1 MRAGIVS
8 GLICGFIVMGGAARA
23 EVGMTPAH
31 FWIYSY
37 SAPRIPMAGDVD
49 GDGLAD
55 FVGLYPEGEGIVDV
69 FRTSP
74 RGKAIFGVQ
83 ARRPFGG
90 KGVAAACGAFTGER
104 GADTLGV
111 FADGTV
117 RIAHRWNRQTRVYDR
132 DDPAATIPENLRP
145 QTPAR
150 AVSGDFDGD
159 GRTDTL
165 VVGANGLP
173 LLLRN
178 LGMENG
184 APRFAPLPFAEDS
197 ARLNGLRDLAAGDL
211 EGGGRAA
218 IVWKNDRG
226 AVFRADLQVRADG
239 SCALTAV
246 RPVIRARR
254 EERLAVGRFHGG
266 KTADILVGQRLLTGG
281 DPARVTTLSHLPDA
295 QTAKGDLVWLAADF
309 DGDGRDDLLRA
320 RRSGERFVG
329 DDLYLHYARA
339 DTVSAQA
346 ADSDGDGL
354 LDVWETGQ
362 VKPAGLDLPALGC
375 SPRYRDVIVEL
386 VWFENVSEAA
396 VRSEME
402 RCVRFFAALPVTN
415 PDGRAGIGLRLIFQ
429 KPIPTG
435 ESSKPWWELGEK
447 YHPAAHRG
455 ITHWMVIYNA
465 GGGQSGQM
473 ADRGSCGVHALYA
486 TFLHEFGHQLG
497 LDHTGYW
504 GPAWCP
510 TYSSM
515 MNYAYSYQRGGK
527 AEDIAYSDGRL
538 ASIVLNER
546 RLNEYLPLPME
557 KLSFLTGPPYHYR
570 MKPAPDGKGTLID
583 WNWNGIFGEKNI
595 AADINYGYSTTGGL
609 RHTIGKTYTAPS
621 LTTSGTGKSER
632 LLLLYGRLPEGA
644 PLPPADATARH
655 PSLSPDQPGR
665 LMLRVW
671 QGKDVVRDA
680 AKWSDEMAVEP
691 AGVLGDPSA
700 ASLSG
705 EAWVAYPMAS
715 GIVLRRISFDRAGQP
730 QFGAPLSIPDS
741 QNASCTL
748 TALNGRLA
756 LLLWRDARTP
766 VGLRLLAPDRGSLKI
781 GPEHSLGFT
790 SNAPVGAAAGGR
802 EKGASILWIALNTDQ
817 DAGRPG
823 RWQVRKF
830 AIHADGTG
838 RQTAQEWIGGE
849 KGGERNNS
857 RLMLLW
863 EPNRAFQPDGQVY
876 FFGAGMFSDAARW
889 QCHFVSVRIADTS
902 VNGGWK
908 TRRYYDEWTQ
918 SRSAPGVCFFRGD
931 IVLAVRWFGNVRGT
945 ENDNLLVAFHGRGIE
960 SEPMG
965 DFDDIALIRDVGLVR
980 SIPYVAE

>member
-1 MRAGIVS
+1 
-8 GLICGFIVMGGAARA
+8 
-23 EVGMTPAH
+23 MTPAH
-31 FWIYSY
+31 LWIYSY

-49 GDGLAD
+49 ADGRAD

-69 FRTSP
+69 FRTSAQ
-74 RGKAIFGVQ
+74 GKAIWGVQ

-90 KGVAAACGAFTGER
+90 KGIAAACGAFTDER
-104 GADTLGV
+104 GAGVLGV
-111 FADGTV
+111 FSDGSV

-132 DDPAATIPENLRP
+132 DDLAATLPEHLRP

-159 GRTDTL
+159 GKTDAL
-165 VVGANGLP
+165 VVGAKGQAF
-173 LLLRN
+173 LLRN

-184 APRFAPLPFAEDS
+184 ALRLAPVPLAENS
-197 ARLNGLRDLAAGDL
+197 ARMSGLRDLAAGDL
-211 EGGGRAA
+211 EGVGRAA

-226 AVFRADLQVRADG
+226 AVFRADLQTGADG
-239 SCALTAV
+239 SCSLTAV
-246 RPVIRARR
+246 RLVIRAPR

-266 KTADILVGQRLLTGG
+266 KTADILVGQRLLAGG
-281 DPARVTTLSHLPDA
+281 DPAKVTMLASLPDV
-295 QTAKGDLVWLAADF
+295 QTAKGDLAWLAADF

-320 RRSGERFVG
+320 RRSGERFIG

-339 DTVSAQA
+339 DSASAQA
-346 ADSDGDGL
+346 IDTDGDGL

-386 VWFENVSEAA
+386 AWFENVAEAT

-402 RCVRFFAALPVTN
+402 RCVRFFAALPVAN
-415 PDGRAGIGLRLIFQ
+415 LDGRAGIGLRLIFQ

-455 ITHWMVIYNA
+455 VTHWMVIYNA

-473 ADRGSCGVHALYA
+473 ADRGSCGVHGLYA

-527 AEDIAYSDGRL
+527 PEDIAYSDGRL

-557 KLSFLTGPPYHYR
+557 KLSFLAGPPYHYR

-583 WNWNGIFGEKNI
+583 WNWNGVFGEKNI

-609 RHTIGKTYTAPS
+609 RHTIGKTYTAPA
-621 LTTSGTGKSER
+621 LTTYGTGKSER

-655 PSLSPDQPGR
+655 PSLSADQPGR

-671 QGKDVVRDA
+671 QGKETVKDA
-680 AKWSDEMAVEP
+680 ANWSEEVTVEP

-700 ASLSG
+700 ASLLG
-705 EAWVAYPMAS
+705 KAWVAYPTAS
-715 GIVLRRISFDRAGQP
+715 GITLRRITFNHSDQP
-730 QFGAPLSIPDS
+730 QVSAPVTIPDS
-741 QNASCTL
+741 HNASCTL

-756 LLLWRDARTP
+756 LLLWRDAKTP
-766 VGLRLLAPDRGSLKI
+766 LGLRLLAPDRDSLKI
-781 GPEHSLGFT
+781 GPEQSLGFT
-790 SNAPVGAAAGGR
+790 SNAPVGAAAGGKER
-802 EKGASILWIALNTDQ
+802 GESILWIALNTDQ

-823 RWQVRKF
+823 RWQLRRF
-830 AIHADGTG
+830 AIEADGSG

-849 KGGERNNS
+849 KGSERNNS

-863 EPNRAFQPDGQVY
+863 EPDRAFQPNGQVY
-876 FFGAGMFSDAARW
+876 FLGAGMFSDAARW
-889 QCHFVSVRIADTS
+889 QCHFVSMRVADSS

-945 ENDNLLVAFHGRGIE
+945 ENDNLFVAFHGRGIE

-965 DFDDIALIRDVGLVR
+965 DFDDIALIRDVGLAR